1 MKKINTVL
9 NADQRFRT
17 WELKKYFNNQ
27 FASEED
33 EESSSNESFEGEKRK
48 KKKDSVLDD
57 LIDGEDDFF
66 KQARSDFEDELI

>member
-48 KKKDSVLDD
+48 RRKTQFLM
-57 LIDGEDDFF
+57 I
-66 KQARSDFEDELI
+66 